1 VSIGEKETDT
11 PIASSGTFWILPTKK
26 PISSERTITMNN
38 TQQLIRTEA
47 LAKKDYNLWKQKGV
61 SSPAPGSPLYEV
73 EVMKKYLDVMRGAI

>member
-1 VSIGEKETDT
+1 
-11 PIASSGTFWILPTKK
+11 
-26 PISSERTITMNN
+26 MNN